1 MLLCMRNV
9 LRKLDSEVR
18 EVYDANGGVNRD
30 KLGTK
35 VCPSSSY
42 SQSIIK

>member
-1 MLLCMRNV
+1 MLLYMRNV
-9 LRKLDSEVR
+9 LRKLDSEG
-18 EVYDANGGVNRD
+18 EVYDANGGISRD